1 MEGCQAW
8 LLGKEKGG
16 GVSGMVTREGEG
28 WRGVRHGYW
37 SGLVTREGG
46 GVSGLVTMNC
56 GGGGG
61 GGVSF

>member
-28 WRGVRHGYW
+28 WRGVRHGY
-37 SGLVTREGG
+37 
-46 GVSGLVTMNC
+46 
-56 GGGGG
+56 
-61 GGVSF
+61 